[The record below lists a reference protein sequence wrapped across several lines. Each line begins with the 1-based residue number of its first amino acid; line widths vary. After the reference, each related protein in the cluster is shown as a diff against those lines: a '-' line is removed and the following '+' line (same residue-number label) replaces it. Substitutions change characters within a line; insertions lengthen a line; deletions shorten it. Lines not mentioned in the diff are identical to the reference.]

1 MVEVPVSLGPKRK
14 LHAARSKP
22 AWHAGSKA
30 FRRQP
35 EFPAGTAQA
44 RREAAVVSGAR
55 VHTHARTHTHTL
67 QRDVFGGL
75 DMVAVQFHVS

>member
-55 VHTHARTHTHTL
+55 AHTRMHAHTL
-67 QRDVFGGL
+67 TPCRGTCSVG
-75 DMVAVQFHVS
+75 